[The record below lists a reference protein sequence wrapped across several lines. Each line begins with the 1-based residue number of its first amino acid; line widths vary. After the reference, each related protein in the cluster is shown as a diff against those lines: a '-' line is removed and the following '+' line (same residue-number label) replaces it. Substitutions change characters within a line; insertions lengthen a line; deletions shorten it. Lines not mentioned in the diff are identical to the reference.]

1 MKKSIVPVLT
11 LLVVTITTP
20 ILFIINFKEDS
31 MIDIVLSNEYYSYLP
46 IEAKDYIKDVYEKTG
61 TIVYTEKNKKSNV
74 PYLNPTY
81 VEYLKL
87 EEAEK
92 QNVDLIP
99 NPYVLEYIPNE
110 ASLEIELPSSYD
122 LRNVNGKNF
131 LTPLKNQKSLGICW
145 SIASL
150 EQAESYLMVKNNKSY
165 TASSQKFSERQL
177 DYATSTNGILNYTN
191 PFGRRKLGEGGNFSY
206 ASEILSYG
214 ISAVDEKVMPFDESL
229 NAKSLSEILNY
240 KNAKYEVD
248 STLEV
253 PRISTTLMVDFNY
266 SNCNEASDV
275 SACVKEHENTLKEMY
290 SKEMKN
296 NIMKYGGGVAET
308 ISPESACAF
317 RNKDGNYVIE
327 VDDTCYS
334 AQDGHAMQAIGWDD
348 NYEYYYCDTGS
359 THTATVNGRCRT
371 GTLKKGTGAYIL
383 RNSWGDNLPYV
394 YLTYDSFHG
403 GSSSSSISFITS
415 LSDNQNRS
423 WDNSYPSQVDYA
435 YIYYN
440 VKTSQK
446 FQKNTQGSEKLE
458 KIKFNTGVQ
467 NGNYFISIVA
477 DGKTYSISNFE
488 TSYPGIYTVD
498 LSDKNIIIKGEEFSV
513 TILSTNRAYLIE
525 NSISAYTS
533 NIDKTPIIAT
543 ADMTINSKNFT
554 VYSETRNI
562 ASSEKLNYTLLKG
575 NKELDGYLSVKNN
588 EVAMNNVNA
597 NLELVKFLPNGKY
610 TLRINYGEYFYDSN
624 LVVANENQLEGNG
637 TTISPYLIHSEKEL
651 ERISMN
657 LGAYYKLESDIVL
670 SSDWTPVGTEDFPFT
685 GGLDG
690 NGHTISE
697 LKVVGDNLEAV
708 GLFGTVKNSTRPEMY
723 IKNITIK
730 DASVTGKKETGIL
743 IGKLDISNSAPVT
756 ISSIYLMNGEVNGDT
771 TGSFIGRM
779 SGTNNNDISISINDI
794 FSSATIT
801 GISSSGLIG
810 KLDYQGNNISISN
823 IQNIGVTIS
832 EDDIYNTHSTS
843 FIGDALPYYDIHNFI
858 ITGFVKNNDK
868 IFSYLDGSNSSISGT
883 SGYYLKSSNDIY
895 DQSNVVANII
905 SVDSSIALKNK
916 DNYNSWINFDKYWKM
931 ETVDGIARIPVL
943 KGVNFEYTKVSTI
956 EVNIDEDVSLTDFI
970 SPVTDIS
977 RLKYEV
983 KSNEENIS
991 ITLSE
996 NADSKEIRIRGLKPG
1011 KTTFHLIS
1019 DYDGFEKDVEVTVK
1033 GKKNPIVYYY
1043 NGLYEHK
1050 EQVTTMNTNFQL
1062 EENTFTKEGYKFSG
1076 WNTDRNGNG
1085 THYSNGA
1092 MMSGLEEDLTL
1103 YAEWIPIQY
1112 TVVFHSNDDNNHTK
1126 EQVLTYDKEEK
1137 LLANTFSREGYR
1149 FVHWNT
1155 SSYGIGTKYVDEQ
1168 SVHNLT
1174 KQDGAK
1180 IHLYAVWSNQFNT
1193 IYFNANGG
1201 VGKMDPFQILKDEK
1215 SHLPKNT
1222 FVNEGYV
1229 FTGWSLTL
1237 DGTGIT
1243 YQDEEL
1249 VESIPNG
1256 TILYAQWKKSFL
1268 FKIEEYIYKDDL
1280 SLIYNIPS
1288 GITQEEFLK
1297 NILLDDGFT
1306 VQLDLNDSTFYTGSK
1321 TKIYYNNHLY
1331 KELLNVI
1338 KGDVNGDGKVSSAD
1352 YVKIRKHIM
1361 QTDLIK
1367 ENIYFYAA
1375 DINNDDKISS
1385 ADYVKIRKYIMNGG
1399 SL

>member
-1 MKKSIVPVLT
+1 VKKSIVPVLT
-11 LLVVTITTP
+11 LLVVIITIP
-20 ILFIINFKEDS
+20 ILFIVNLKEES
-31 MIDIVLSNEYYSYLP
+31 TIDTVLSNEYYSYLP
-46 IEAKDYIKDVYEKTG
+46 VEAKDYIKDVYEETG
-61 TIVYTEKNKKSNV
+61 TIIYTEKNKKRNV

-81 VEYLKL
+81 VEYLTL
-87 EEAEK
+87 EESEK
-92 QNVDLIP
+92 QNVGLIP

-150 EQAESYLMVKNNKSY
+150 EQAESYLMVKSNKSY
-165 TASSQKFSERQL
+165 TSSSQRFSERQL

-191 PFGRRKLGEGGNFSY
+191 QFGRRKLGEGGNFSY

-229 NAKSLSEILNY
+229 NAKPLSEVLNY

-248 STLEV
+248 STIEV
-253 PRISTTLMVDFNY
+253 PRISTTLMVDSNY
-266 SNCNEASDV
+266 SNCNDASDV

-290 SKEMKN
+290 SKEMKS

-317 RNKDGNYVIE
+317 RNQDGNYVIE

-334 AQDGHAMQAIGWDD
+334 AQAGHAMQAIGWDD

-359 THTATVNGRCRT
+359 AHTATVSGRCRT

-383 RNSWGDNLPYV
+383 RNSWGNELPYV

-403 GSSSSSISFITS
+403 GTSSSSISFITS
-415 LSDNQNRS
+415 LSDSQNRS
-423 WDNSYPSQVDYA
+423 WDNNYPSQVDYA

-498 LSDKNIIIKGEEFSV
+498 LSDKNIVIKGEEFSV
-513 TILSTNRAYLIE
+513 TILSTNRAYLIQ

-543 ADMTINSKNFT
+543 EDMTINSSDFT

-562 ASSEKLNYTLLKG
+562 ASLEKLNYTLLKG
-575 NKELDGYLSVKNN
+575 NKELEGYLNVKNN
-588 EVAMNNVNA
+588 EVAINNVNA
-597 NLELVKFLPNGKY
+597 NLKLAKFLPNGKY
-610 TLRINYGEYFYDSN
+610 TLRISYGEYSYDSN

-657 LGAYYKLESDIVL
+657 LGAYYKLENDIVL
-670 SSDWTPVGTEDFPFT
+670 SKDWLPIGTDEFPFT

-690 NGHTISE
+690 NGHTISG
-697 LKVVGDNLEAV
+697 LKVVGDNLETV

-730 DASVTGKKETGIL
+730 EASVTGKKETGIL
-743 IGKLDISNSAPVT
+743 IGKLDVSNSAPVT
-756 ISSIYLMNGEVNGDT
+756 INSIYLMNGEVHGDIA
-771 TGSFIGRM
+771 GSFIGRI
-779 SGTNNNDISISINDI
+779 SGTNNNDISIFINDI

-810 KLDYQGNNISISN
+810 KIDYQGNNISISN
-823 IQNIGVTIS
+823 IQNVGMTIS
-832 EDDIYNTHSTS
+832 KDNDLYTTHSTS
-843 FIGDALPYYDIHNFI
+843 FVGEALPFYDIHNFI
-858 ITGFVKNNDK
+858 ITGFVKNDDK
-868 IFSYLDGSNSSISGT
+868 IFSYLDGSNSTINGT
-883 SGYYLKSSNDIY
+883 SGYYLKFSNDIY

-905 SVDSSIALKNK
+905 RVDSSIVLKNQN
-916 DNYNSWINFDKYWKM
+916 NYSSWVNFDKYWKM
-931 ETVDGIARIPVL
+931 ETIDGIARIPVL
-943 KGVNFEYTKVSTI
+943 KGVNFEYTKVSNV
-956 EVNIDEDVSLTDFI
+956 EVNVDEYVSLTDLI
-970 SPVTDIS
+970 SPITDAS

-991 ITLSE
+991 ITFDD
-996 NADSKEIRIRGLKPG
+996 DSKEIRIRGLKPG

-1033 GKKNPIVYYY
+1033 GKKNPIVHFY
-1043 NGLYEHK
+1043 NGLYDYK

-1062 EENTFTKEGYKFSG
+1062 EENTFIKEGYKFSG

-1085 THYSNGA
+1085 THYSDGA
-1092 MMSGLEEDLTL
+1092 TMNGLEEDLTL
-1103 YAEWIPIQY
+1103 YAEWTPIQY
-1112 TVVFHSNDDNNHTK
+1112 TVVFHSNDDTNHTK

-1137 LLANTFSREGYR
+1137 LLANIFLREGYGFLR
-1149 FVHWNT
+1149 WNT
-1155 SSYGIGTKYVDEQ
+1155 SSYGIGTNYADEQ
-1168 SVHNLT
+1168 SVYNLA

-1201 VGKMDPFQILKDEK
+1201 TGTMNPFQILKGGK
-1215 SHLPKNT
+1215 THLPKNT
-1222 FVNEGYV
+1222 FVNEGYI
-1229 FTGWSLTL
+1229 FTGWTLTL
-1237 DGTGIT
+1237 DGTGKT

-1268 FKIEEYIYKDDL
+1268 FQIEEYIYKEDL
-1280 SLIYNIPS
+1280 SLIYNIPV

-1306 VQLDLNDSTFYTGSK
+1306 VQLDLNDGKFYTGSK
-1321 TKIYYNNHLY
+1321 TKIHYNNHLY
-1331 KELLNVI
+1331 KELLNVVR
-1338 KGDVNGDGKVSSAD
+1338 GDVNGDGKVSSAD

-1375 DINNDDKISS
+1375 DINNDNKISS

>member
-11 LLVVTITTP
+11 LLVVIITTP

-31 MIDIVLSNEYYSYLP
+31 MINTVLSNEYYSYLP
-46 IEAKDYIKDVYEKTG
+46 VEAKDYIKDVYEKTG
-61 TIVYTEKNKKSNV
+61 TIIYTEKNKKSNV

-81 VEYLKL
+81 VEYLIL
-87 EEAEK
+87 EEEEK

-177 DYATSTNGILNYTN
+177 DYATSTDGILNYTN

-229 NAKSLSEILNY
+229 NAKSLAEILNY

-290 SKEMKN
+290 GKEMKN

-543 ADMTINSKNFT
+543 ADMTINSKDFT

-575 NKELDGYLSVKNN
+575 NKELDGYLNVKNN
-588 EVAMNNVNA
+588 KVAMNNVNA

-657 LGAYYKLESDIVL
+657 LGAYYKLENDIVL

-697 LKVVGDNLEAV
+697 LKVVGDNLETV
-708 GLFGTVKNSTRPEMY
+708 GLFGIVKNSTRPEMY

-730 DASVTGKKETGIL
+730 NASVTGKKETGIL

-771 TGSFIGRM
+771 AGSFIGRI

-823 IQNIGVTIS
+823 IQNVGVTIS

-883 SGYYLKSSNDIY
+883 SGYYLKFSNDIY
-895 DQSNVVANII
+895 DQSNAVANII

-931 ETVDGIARIPVL
+931 ETIDGIARIPVL

-956 EVNIDEDVSLTDFI
+956 EVNVDEDVSLTDFI
-970 SPVTDIS
+970 SPVTDVS

-1043 NGLYEHK
+1043 NGLYEYK
-1050 EQVTTMNTNFQL
+1050 EQITTMNTNFQL

-1085 THYSNGA
+1085 THYANGA

-1112 TVVFHSNDDNNHTK
+1112 KVVFHSNDDNNYTK

-1280 SLIYNIPS
+1280 NLIYNIPS

-1306 VQLDLNDSTFYTGSK
+1306 VQVDLNDSTFYTGSK